1 MKILKGIKRAVVVIA
16 FIAAGAA
23 QAGPQVTVVF
33 KNSGS
38 TSAVYSPVDSNEAMT
53 KTFAKPMPLDSV
65 SAGGINTYVVQ
76 GRLSP
81 DASHAFVRYRA
92 GNKECKFK
100 STYIMAHNRGVRVP
114 KWIKDAVASGG
125 ARCDARIISVNGATH
140 DWVVEFVMR

>member
-1 MKILKGIKRAVVVIA
+1 MKILKGIKRAVVVVA
-16 FIAAGAA
+16 FIASGAA

-38 TSAVYSPVDSNEAMT
+38 APAVYSPVDSNEGVT
-53 KTFAKPMPLDSV
+53 RSFAVRAPASSV
-65 SAGGINTYVVQ
+65 SPGESDRFVVK

-92 GNKECKFK
+92 GTKECKFK
-100 STYIMAHNRGVRVP
+100 STYIMAHTRGVRVP

-125 ARCDARIISVNGATH
+125 ARCDARIVSVNSTTH
-140 DWVVEFVMR
+140 EWVVEFVMR